1 MNLHTFCVQF
11 LCAIFKLKILITLA
25 NVVLHTTLF
34 LPSSHRSKG
43 INRLGLEH
51 LMKTI
56 LALLIPFCAI
66 ALPALGE
73 LTTQD
78 LEKIRQ
84 IVKES
89 ETALTS
95 RIEKVDSK
103 VGAIETR
110 LRTVETGVA
119 ELRGRSIGFG
129 ILRDG
134 LVPICAI
141 GAFIIS
147 IVALVKAQPKAPQT
161 RQDTPKAVSQ

>member
-1 MNLHTFCVQF
+1 
-11 LCAIFKLKILITLA
+11 
-25 NVVLHTTLF
+25 
-34 LPSSHRSKG
+34 
-43 INRLGLEH
+43 
-51 LMKTI
+51 MKTI
-56 LALLIPFCAI
+56 LVLSILFSVI

-103 VGAIETR
+103 VDAIDTR

-129 ILRDG
+129 VLRDW
-134 LVPICAI
+134 LVTICAL

-147 IVALVKAQPKAPQT
+147 IFALVKAQPKAPQT

>member
-1 MNLHTFCVQF
+1 MSVVCF
-11 LCAIFKLKILITLA
+11 LA
-25 NVVLHTTLF
+25 
-34 LPSSHRSKG
+34 
-43 INRLGLEH
+43 LEH

-56 LALLIPFCAI
+56 LVLSILFSLI
-66 ALPALGE
+66 ALPVLGE

-95 RIEKVDSK
+95 RIEKVDTK
-103 VGAIETR
+103 VDAMDTR

-129 ILRDG
+129 VLRDWI
-134 LVPICAI
+134 VTICAM

-147 IVALVKAQPKAPQT
+147 IFALVKAQSKAPQT
-161 RQDTPKAVSQ
+161 TQDTQKAVSQ